1 MEMRSVIVKSYASI
15 LTMTLTSG
23 TQLGSYVILTPLG
36 SGGMG
41 EVYKARDSRLNR
53 LVAIKVLAPS
63 MQQDAS
69 AMARFEREARILAG
83 LSHPNIV
90 AIHDIGSEGSSPFVV
105 TELLE
110 GETLAEL
117 LKKGPLALPR
127 VIAFTL
133 QIAEGLVAAHARGI
147 VHRDL
152 KPSNVFIT
160 RDNRVKVLDFG
171 LAKDLRVE
179 LDPTLTD
186 ALPVP
191 GMTLKGTVMGTVG
204 YMSPEQVRGEATD
217 IRSDLFTLGVLM
229 LEMITGT
236 QAFTGGSAVEV
247 LHAILRADPL
257 EGQKVPPD
265 LLPILQRLLAKS
277 PDDRFQTAKDLR
289 FVLASQGSVSQG
301 HLGIPSSSIRPAQR
315 LVILVAT
322 VVLLLGSA
330 GLAWGWR
337 VLTQPKPLPK
347 WTAVSPLPGLISAAR
362 FSRDGRVIA
371 YSFKGPDDRMMIS
384 TFTEGDGFPSPTGR
398 SGRVV
403 AVGSGKE
410 LYLSDPEGYATAPGV
425 LPGGVLYQWN
435 GPQTDLRPAS
445 DDIMDA
451 DLHPNGK
458 DLAVIRRSPGATLA
472 GATPTFTLEA
482 PLGRE
487 LAKFPSWVTSPRW
500 SPDGQFIAYIDRKE
514 DSWAGHI
521 IVVDATGALK
531 FQSSKLRH
539 IRGLAWTPD
548 GQSLVFSHSP
558 EPGALARVVSMDLKG
573 RTRELLSA
581 PTELLLLD
589 VDRQGRLLVASQ
601 SITLQARI
609 EEHGQIST
617 PRLPFG
623 LAGGLPPVMSPDG
636 SRIAIVARASAL
648 AYTLYVRHRA
658 NGGLVKVVANA
669 SPLAFSN
676 DNKWLLVQR
685 FDAAQNRHLSYALIP
700 LGLGVERELNSDGLG
715 ESQSGNLSDVD
726 HPVVAAWPSGE
737 VAIRHYELSQKN
749 PPKQIASELDNLLT
763 LVHAK
768 QDIWYAYDT
777 NHGLFTGS
785 LNKNQW
791 TPVVG
796 GMSKFIPVA
805 RDPKTGELLAIPQG
819 EVLPWDET
827 KPMGRLS
834 LHRMTPGHPQIKLD
848 RVLDLTGMGVWFRA
862 ISFSADACVMEHK
875 EYLDRLMIVEGVL
888 PEFR

>member
-1 MEMRSVIVKSYASI
+1 
-15 LTMTLTSG
+15 MTLTSG

-41 EVYKARDSRLNR
+41 EVYKARDARLNR

-110 GETLAEL
+110 GETLADL
-117 LKKGPLALPR
+117 LKKGPLPLPR
-127 VIAFTL
+127 IIAFTL

-160 RDNRVKVLDFG
+160 RDSRVKVLDFG
-171 LAKDLRVE
+171 LAKDMQVE
-179 LDPTLTD
+179 LDSTRTD

-204 YMSPEQVRGEATD
+204 YMSPEQVRGEPTD
-217 IRSDLFTLGVLM
+217 LRSDLFTLGVLM
-229 LEMITGT
+229 LEMITGN

-257 EGQKVPPD
+257 EGQKVPPE

-277 PDDRFQTAKDLR
+277 PEDRFQTAKDLR
-289 FVLASQGSVSQG
+289 FVLASQGTVSQG
-301 HLGIPSSSIRPAQR
+301 LQVIPNKSTGPARR
-315 LVILVAT
+315 LRILIAT
-322 VVLLLGSA
+322 VVLLAGSA

-347 WTAVSPLPGLISAAR
+347 WTAVTPVPGLISAAR

-371 YSFKGPDDRMMIS
+371 YSFKGPDDRMLIS
-384 TFTEGDGFPSPTGR
+384 TFTTGDGFPSSTGK

-403 AVGSGKE
+403 AVGPGRE
-410 LYLSDPEGYATAPGV
+410 LYMSDPDGYATAPEV
-425 LPGGVLYQWN
+425 LPGGVLYQWS
-435 GPQTDLRPAS
+435 GPQTDLRPSS

-458 DLAVIRRSPGATLA
+458 DLAVIRRSPGASLA
-472 GATPTFTLEA
+472 GKAPTFTLEA

-487 LAKFPSWVTSPRW
+487 LAKLPSWVTSPRW
-500 SPDGQFIAYIDRKE
+500 SPDGQCIAYIGRYE
-514 DSWAGHI
+514 ASWAGQI
-521 IVVDATGALK
+521 IVVNASGVLK
-531 FQSSKLRH
+531 LQSPKLRH

-558 EPGALARVVSMDLKG
+558 EPETLARVVSMDMKG
-573 RTRELLSA
+573 RIRELLSA

-589 VDRQGRLLVASQ
+589 IDRQGRLLVASQ
-601 SITLQARI
+601 SLTRQARI

-617 PRLPFG
+617 PRLPFALG
-623 LAGGLPPVMSPDG
+623 GGLPPVMSPDG
-636 SRIAIVARASAL
+636 SRISVLSRESAL
-648 AYTLYVRHRA
+648 SYTLYVRHSRD
-658 NGGLVKVVANA
+658 GGLVKLIANA

-676 DNKWLLVQR
+676 DNQWLLVQK
-685 FDAAQNRHLSYALIP
+685 FDAANNRPLPCALIP
-700 LGLGVERELNSDGLG
+700 LGLGVERVLNSDGLG
-715 ESQSGNLSDVD
+715 QGQSGNLSDVD
-726 HPVVAAWPSGE
+726 HPVVAAYPSGE
-737 VAIRHYELSQKN
+737 DVMRHYELSQKN
-749 PPKQIASELDNLLT
+749 PPKRIASELDNLLT
-763 LVHAK
+763 LVRAK
-768 QDIWYAYDT
+768 QDTWFAYDT
-777 NHGLFTGS
+777 RQGLFTGS
-785 LNKNQW
+785 LDKNQW

-819 EVLPWDET
+819 ELLPWDEA

-834 LHRMTPGHPQIKLD
+834 LHRMAPERPQIRLD
-848 RVLDLTGMGVWFRA
+848 RVVDLTGMGVWFNS
-862 ISFSADACVMEHK
+862 ISFSASASVIQHR

-888 PEFR
+888 PEFQ

>member
-1 MEMRSVIVKSYASI
+1 MRSVIVKSYASI

-41 EVYKARDSRLNR
+41 EVYKARDARLNR

-110 GETLAEL
+110 GETLADL

-247 LHAILRADPL
+247 LHAILRTDPL

-289 FVLASQGSVSQG
+289 FVLSSQGAVSQG

-322 VVLLLGSA
+322 AVLLLGSA

-337 VLTQPKPLPK
+337 VITQPKPLPK

-398 SGRVV
+398 SGRIL
-403 AVGSGKE
+403 AVGSSQE
-410 LYLSDPEGYATAPGV
+410 MYLSEPEGYATPPDV

-435 GPQTDLRPAS
+435 GSQTELRPRS
-445 DDIMDA
+445 DEVMDA
-451 DLHPNGK
+451 DLHPNGR

-472 GATPTFTLEA
+472 GSTPTFILEA
-482 PLGRE
+482 PIGRG
-487 LAKFPSWVTSPRW
+487 LAKLPSWGTSPRW
-500 SPDGQFIAYIDRKE
+500 SPDGQSIAYIGRKE
-514 DSWAGHI
+514 DSWVGQ
-521 IVVDATGALK
+521 IVVVDIAGKLK
-531 FQSSKLRH
+531 FRSPDLRH
-539 IRGLAWTPD
+539 IRGLAWAPD
-548 GQSLVFSHSP
+548 GQSLVFGHSP
-558 EPGALARVVSMDLKG
+558 SSGVLARVASMDLKG
-573 RTRELLSA
+573 NLRELLSA
-581 PTELLLLD
+581 PTELRLLD
-589 VDRQGRLLVASQ
+589 VDHRGRLLLASASNPRQ
-601 SITLQARI
+601 LHM
-609 EEHGQIST
+609 EKHGQVST
-617 PRLPFG
+617 PQLPFEVAFG
-623 LAGGLPPVMSPDG
+623 VPVISPDG
-636 SRIAIVARASAL
+636 TRVALVARESATS
-648 AYTLYVRHRA
+648 YFIFIRNRTD
-658 NGGLVKVVANA
+658 GGLTRLISNA
-669 SPLAFSN
+669 HPLAFSN
-676 DNKWLLVQR
+676 DNQWLLVDK
-685 FDAAQNRHLSYALIP
+685 FDAAQNRP
-700 LGLGVERELNSDGLG
+700 LGFALVPLGAGVERTLNSDGLG
-715 ESQSGNLSDVD
+715 RGLSGIMPDVG
-726 HPVVAAWPSGE
+726 HPMVFAYSSGGLAND
-737 VAIRHYELSQKN
+737 VYKLSQKN
-749 PPKQIASELDNLLT
+749 PPKLIAPALGNKLF
-763 LVHAK
+763 LVPAGQETWFAFDTK
-768 QDIWYAYDT
+768 Q
-777 NHGLFTGS
+777 GLFSGS
-785 LNKNQW
+785 LDKDQW
-791 TPVVG
+791 TPVRG
-796 GMSKFIPVA
+796 AMSKFIPLA
-805 RDPKTGELLAIPQG
+805 ADPKTGELLAVPK
-819 EVLPWDET
+819 EELLPN
-827 KPMGRLS
+827 PHARPLARLS
-834 LHRMTPGHPQIKLD
+834 LHRMDPIHARIKSD
-848 RVLDLTGMGVWFRA
+848 RVLDLTGMGVWLQG
-862 ISFSADACVMEHK
+862 ISFSADACSFTFLENQ
-875 EYLDRLMIVEGVL
+875 DRLMIVEGVL
-888 PEFR
+888 PELQ